1 MSKQFPAISV
11 ATRGRVKRKSLCE
24 LCRAIRIL
32 NCLPYPQAVSNKKI
46 KKRGTNYMDTF
57 CSLLHYIAMI
67 RLTDHS
73 FGDKLNDKI

>member
-32 NCLPYPQAVSNKKI
+32 NCLPYPQAVSNKII
-46 KKRGTNYMDTF
+46 KKRVPITWILF
-57 CSLLHYIAMI
+57 AVCFII
-67 RLTDHS
+67 
-73 FGDKLNDKI
+73 